1 MPIANDESGDCI
13 ELFVFVQEM
22 NDHYEKYAS
31 SKISLDKLCVLD
43 KTGGGWIQLEEGAGK
58 VLLSSKYRRT
68 ELSPGTLANGGV

>member
-22 NDHYEKYAS
+22 NDHYEKYANA
-31 SKISLDKLCVLD
+31 KIPLDKLCVLD
-43 KTGGGWIQLEEGAGK
+43 KNGGGWIHLDNDAGK

-68 ELSPGTLANGGV
+68 ELSPATLANGAT